1 MPLYVVP
8 TPIGNLE
15 DITYRA
21 VRVLREADLIA
32 CEDTRRTRQLLA
44 HYGIS
49 TPLVSCH
56 EHNERTR
63 TRELLE
69 RLRRGEVVALVS
81 DAGTPGVSDP
91 GAYLVQA
98 AIAEGAPVVAL
109 PGPCAAVTALSA
121 AGLPTTEGFRFVG
134 FLPPK
139 AKARRAALAALAD
152 EPVTLVFY
160 EAPHRLQAFL
170 DDACATLGDRPAV
183 VARELTKLHE
193 TYVRG
198 TLASLARRF
207 AAEPPRGE
215 IVALIA
221 GKPAA
226 APAPPD
232 ETALAAEIAARI
244 ADEGL
249 SVAEAVKRTARRHGL
264 PRRAVYQQWLRQADA
279 SVAKAG
285 R

>member
-1 MPLYVVP
+1 MPLYLVP

-44 HYGIS
+44 HYSVS
-49 TPLVSCH
+49 TPLVSYH
-56 EHNERTR
+56 EHNERAR

-69 RLRRGEVVALVS
+69 RLRRGETVALVS
-81 DAGTPGVSDP
+81 DAGTPVVSDP

-98 AIAEGAPVVAL
+98 AIAENIAVIAL
-109 PGPCAAVTALSA
+109 PGACAAVTALSA
-121 AGLPTTEGFRFVG
+121 AGLPTDGFRFVG

-139 AKARRAALAALAD
+139 ANARRTALAELAD

-160 EAPHRLQAFL
+160 EAPHRLPAFL
-170 DDACATLGDRPAV
+170 HDAYALLGNRPAV

-198 TLASLARRF
+198 TLASLRDHF
-207 AAEPPRGE
+207 ETETPRGE
-215 IVALIA
+215 IVVLIA
-221 GKPAA
+221 GKTTA
-226 APAPPD
+226 APLPPD
-232 ETALAAEIAARI
+232 DATLVAEIARRM
-244 ADEGL
+244 DEEGL
-249 SVAEAVKRTARRHGL
+249 SATEAIKQTAQHYGL
-264 PRRAVYQQWLRQADA
+264 PRRRVYEQWLRRAA
-279 SVAKAG
+279 ISVANEG
-285 R
+285 P